1 MGKESS
7 DSLDLAVKV
16 EGDLTGT
23 GQSKSESFTGRFNV
37 SVYGEFTAEIQMERS
52 FDGGSTWVVCTDD
65 SGNKHSWTS
74 AISIIADEPEHNV
87 HYRLNCTSY
96 TSGTI
101 SYRISQ

>member
-7 DSLDLAVKV
+7 GSLDLAVKV
-16 EGDLTGT
+16 EGELTGT
-23 GQSKSESFTGRFNV
+23 GQSLSEIFTGRFNV
-37 SVYGEFTAEIQMERS
+37 SIFGEFTAEIQLERS
-52 FDGGSTWVVCTDD
+52 FDGGAAWVVCTDD
-65 SGNKHSWTS
+65 SGTKHSWTK
-74 AISIIADEPEHNV
+74 AISIIANEPEHNV